1 MPSILAQHHSG
12 QHEVSHAIA
21 NTISAPSFAAS
32 IVLILL
38 PQLHC
43 LCPRIFKSDEL
54 FVPAPQ
60 EYTRLQTNIC
70 MHNRTDACEPTHART
85 HTRTHTHTHTLH
97 MPAGQVVPAHVA
109 QTCEH
114 FVAHGTLQSWR
125 GLSGRILA
133 H

>member
-70 MHNRTDACEPTHART
+70 MHNRTDACAPTH
-85 HTRTHTHTHTLH
+85 
-97 MPAGQVVPAHVA
+97 
-109 QTCEH
+109 
-114 FVAHGTLQSWR
+114 S
-125 GLSGRILA
+125 ILA